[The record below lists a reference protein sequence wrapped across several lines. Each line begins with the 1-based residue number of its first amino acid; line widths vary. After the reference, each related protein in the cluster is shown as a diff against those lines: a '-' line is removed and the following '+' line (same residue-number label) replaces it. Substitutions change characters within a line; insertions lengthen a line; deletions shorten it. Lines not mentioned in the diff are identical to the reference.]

1 MLLRL
6 MFDSDTM
13 GVVLVSVCQKIWKVE
28 NESCILYRH
37 SQ

>member
-13 GVVLVSVCQKIWKVE
+13 GVGSGFSLSKDLEMGERKLYLV
-28 NESCILYRH
+28 
-37 SQ
+37 